1 MAGAANS
8 SSERLPFTLQIFLK
22 KRPEQFTCFL
32 SIDIFDVI
40 ISFNVVFQKLPLIAN
55 CYCFQTVL

>member
-8 SSERLPFTLQIFLK
+8 PSERLPFTLQIFLK
-22 KRPEQFTCFL
+22 KRPVTCFL